1 MDGPKK
7 SWSSR
12 PKTHLFLWQFLF
24 SKAKSEVFHKVA
36 QAYKIFLHG
45 ECYFIK
51 VLLSVRN
58 LHVYHEF
65 IIAYPSCPNDDDVL
79 SGLIFLENLSLF
91 VRYSRDATEAGW
103 CVSMYVAGRP
113 CLC

>member
-36 QAYKIFLHG
+36 QAYKIFLHT
-45 ECYFIK
+45 ERYFIK
-51 VLLSVRN
+51 VHLSVRN
-58 LHVYHEF
+58 PHACHEF

-79 SGLIFLENLSLF
+79 SLFSREFDSIRSLF
-91 VRYSRDATEAGW
+91 KKKPQKRDGA
-103 CVSMYVAGRP
+103 
-113 CLC
+113 